1 MKLNYTNNYNKIYDV
16 LGRELNKISVGT
28 MYIRNQRLYITKM
41 IKFLKLLSDI
51 VDPNYW
57 ASKISKKTGL
67 EEKARN
73 SKFRKWEAGLTGWK
87 HWAWQIG
94 GGILFFIIFEY
105 LINLIGLTMIP

>member
-1 MKLNYTNNYNKIYDV
+1 
-16 LGRELNKISVGT
+16 
-28 MYIRNQRLYITKM
+28 M

-57 ASKISKKTGL
+57 ASKISKKSGL
-67 EEKARN
+67 EDKARN

-105 LINLIGLTMIP
+105 FIIRNCFSNFIKKSLYIFF